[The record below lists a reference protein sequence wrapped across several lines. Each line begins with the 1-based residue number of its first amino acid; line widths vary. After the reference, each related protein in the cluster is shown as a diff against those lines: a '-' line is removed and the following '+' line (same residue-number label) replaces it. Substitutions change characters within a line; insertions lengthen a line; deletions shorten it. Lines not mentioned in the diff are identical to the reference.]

1 MIDGQLIEAHT
12 VVQATATLD
21 IFNEMTLDPKLV
33 LLPWNPVKGKK
44 WAQKGFHIDNLVFCW
59 IFDTKEGIRSYL
71 CVLKTVTDL
80 KKKIMEGNELKLKV
94 MKDSHND

>member
-1 MIDGQLIEAHT
+1 MGSNSLQFKHKTGNILIICTYFICRGVMIDGQLIEAHT

-44 WAQKGFHIDNLVFCW
+44 WAQKGFHIDNL
-59 IFDTKEGIRSYL
+59 IF
-71 CVLKTVTDL
+71 VLDF
-80 KKKIMEGNELKLKV
+80 
-94 MKDSHND
+94 